1 MSKFIN
7 EKQNEPLTHKQIKT
21 YLKKQ
26 LSKDINGLNLKKGEI
41 SIIESSSPIHTISD
55 SDLINKLKEILKK
68 GNLSDTRIN
77 KLFENNTI
85 IDEFKIALTD
95 WSYYI
100 DYYSKKDVST
110 TNTQDYE
117 IYDAIGTKIYDH
129 ICTLHIFKK
138 NPKITEKEI
147 TEDIKQ
153 KNKLKSK
160 FNKDLGLNEFIRYK
174 TYTYKNQ
181 DDDAVIDTIKQ
192 HKIREIKM
200 DLSDNTK
207 NDIFKSV
214 IGFIEYFID
223 NILGIGIGFAVVSNI
238 LNRYLDKEQTDPD
251 KDYVSQLKEKL
262 QFNKNCK
269 IIYVTEY
276 KQNTDK
282 TVESKTTVTV
292 TGLSKVYT
300 QTSEYR
306 DINKNFNTREES
318 AEKVYGVIKN
328 NNFN

>member
-26 LSKDINGLNLKKGEI
+26 LTKDIDINNLKKGEI
-41 SIIESSSPIHTISD
+41 FVIKSSSPDHTD
-55 SDLINKLKEILKK
+55 NDLKNKLKEILKK

-100 DYYSKKDVST
+100 DYYSKKDTSI
-110 TNTQDYE
+110 TNIQDYE

-160 FNKDLGLNEFIRYK
+160 FNEFLGLNSFIRYK
-174 TYTYKNQ
+174 TYTYKIHK
-181 DDDAVIDTIKQ
+181 DDTIIDTI
-192 HKIREIKM
+192 RRTEIHEIQM
-200 DLSDNTK
+200 TLSDNTK

-238 LNRYLDKEQTDPD
+238 LNPYLDKEHTDPN
-251 KDYVSQLKEKL
+251 KDYVSLLKEKL
-262 QFNKNCK
+262 QYNKNCT
-269 IIYVTEY
+269 ISYTNEY

-282 TVESKTTVTV
+282 TVELRSTVTV
-292 TGLSKVYT
+292 TDPSYKA
-300 QTSEYR
+300 TSEYR
-306 DINKNFNTREES
+306 DINKNFNTREE
-318 AEKVYGVIKN
+318 AAKKVFEVIFGKN
-328 NNFN
+328 IK